1 MTPKP
6 VPPDQIKALD
16 PESIGIYEYWG
27 SSTKPPSLIRF
38 LGESLRRLLGKQ
50 SNSGADRG

>member
-16 PESIGIYEYWG
+16 PESIGIPEYWG
-27 SSTKPPSLIRF
+27 SATKPPSLIRL
-38 LGESLRRLLGKQ
+38 LGESLRHLLGKD
-50 SNSGADRG
+50 SNSDTNRS

>member
-6 VPPDQIKALD
+6 APPEEIKAL
-16 PESIGIYEYWG
+16 PTSIGIYEYWG

-38 LGESLRRLLGKQ
+38 LGESLRHLLGKY
-50 SNSGADRG
+50 SNSDTNRG